1 MKRRIERKESFDLVI
16 LQETFNSHEINRMED
31 YEINIKKKK
40 KQKFETLLK
49 KTPMKA
55 YDSF

>member
-16 LQETFNSHEINRMED
+16 LQETFNSHKINRMED
-31 YEINIKKKK
+31 YEINIKKNKNSK
-40 KQKFETLLK
+40 HVKRTA
-49 KTPMKA
+49 MKA

>member
-16 LQETFNSHEINRMED
+16 LRETFNSHKINRMED

>member
-16 LQETFNSHEINRMED
+16 LQETFNSHKINRMED

-49 KTPMKA
+49 KTSMKA

>member
-40 KQKFETLLK
+40 TKIRN
-49 KTPMKA
+49 TPEKNS
-55 YDSF
+55 YESV